1 MTRKE
6 RIVALPAQPSRKVI
20 NPQLASPLFNRVP
33 PEVRNII
40 FRFALTAYEDPAR
53 KYERQAYYYRPGYT
67 CARKIDFDLLL
78 TCRLVY
84 AETASLPASV
94 NEHLSWYWRGPPDAK
109 SNGLP
114 SHSSPG
120 SSLRRR
126 ELRSIHIFA
135 QQFWLE
141 QNFAGFTQLW
151 KISCPTH
158 LKITIRHTDWWWWE
172 DEAPLALD
180 PKREDR
186 PLAHIHSSPSD
197 PFEPQSWGAQFR
209 KIRGLQNLQLELE
222 TVKSKRPELD
232 AIVARAPGWRFTL
245 GDDKILVL
253 DESKTQR
260 RGWVGQSLAWYDT
273 DGSDSDSNIGSED
286 EDEEDEEEEQIHVL
300 ENIGDPGPSAA
311 SLTEEQ
317 QLSHKDGEAV
327 KPSTIAPTR
336 LFSTDRQQLEAT
348 GVIFDD
354 DDASVKGLP
363 GSKIAT
369 YYVVTMTWQA
379 HSAHTTSLTL

>member
-1 MTRKE
+1 MTGKGK
-6 RIVALPAQPSRKVI
+6 IVPSPKVI
-20 NPQLASPLFNRVP
+20 NPQLASPLFNRLP
-33 PEVRNII
+33 PEVRNMI

-67 CARKIDFDLLL
+67 CPRKIDIDLLL
-78 TCRLVY
+78 TCRLVH
-84 AETASLPASV
+84 AETASLPASI
-94 NEHLSWYWRGPPDAK
+94 NEHLSWYWRGPPEAK
-109 SNGLP
+109 RNGLP
-114 SHSSPG
+114 SDSSPG

-135 QQFWLE
+135 QQYWLE
-141 QNFAGFTQLW
+141 QSFAGFTQFW
-151 KISCPTH
+151 NISCPTH

-172 DEAPLALD
+172 DQAPLALD

-222 TVKSKRPELD
+222 TVKSKRSELD
-232 AIVARAPGWRFTL
+232 AIIARAPGWRFAL
-245 GDDKILVL
+245 GDDKTLVL

-260 RGWVGQSLAWYDT
+260 RGWVGHSPSWYDT
-273 DGSDSDSNIGSED
+273 DGSDTDSNIDIEEED
-286 EDEEDEEEEQIHVL
+286 QEDEEEEEIHVP
-300 ENIGDPGPSAA
+300 ESIGDPTLSAA
-311 SLTEEQ
+311 ILSGEQ
-317 QLSHKDGEAV
+317 QLSQTDGEAV
-327 KPSTIAPTR
+327 KSGTTAPSRP
-336 LFSTDRQQLEAT
+336 LSTDRQQLEAT

-354 DDASVKGLP
+354 DDDASVKGLP
-363 GSKIAT
+363 KSKIAT

-379 HSAHTTSLTL
+379 HSAHASLTL